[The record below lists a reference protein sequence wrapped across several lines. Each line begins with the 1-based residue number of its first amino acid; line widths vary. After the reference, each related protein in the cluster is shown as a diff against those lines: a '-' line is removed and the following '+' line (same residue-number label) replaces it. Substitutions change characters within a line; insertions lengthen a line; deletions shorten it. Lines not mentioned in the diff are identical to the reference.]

1 MEWGSNVDPAA
12 SMKQK
17 PRGMASRLASVFP
30 TAALVARQGGAMAHA
45 LAKEYCTARERTV
58 LGVSSQKEVP
68 SRSQHPGSSDAVYRK
83 AL

>member
-17 PRGMASRLASVFP
+17 PRGMASRLASAFP

-58 LGVSSQKEVP
+58 LGVSSHIDLTLVLV
-68 SRSQHPGSSDAVYRK
+68 SH
-83 AL
+83 